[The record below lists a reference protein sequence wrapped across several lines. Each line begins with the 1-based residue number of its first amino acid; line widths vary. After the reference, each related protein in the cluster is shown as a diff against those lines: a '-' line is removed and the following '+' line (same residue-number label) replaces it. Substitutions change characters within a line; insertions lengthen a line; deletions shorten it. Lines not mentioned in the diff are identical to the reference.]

1 MSQTNQ
7 NVFSNVDIV
16 VMLLLLLDQTELPD
30 YIVKMMIFFSEV
42 PDIFVHERGETR
54 WR

>member
-7 NVFSNVDIV
+7 NVFSNVV
-16 VMLLLLLDQTELPD
+16 VMLLLLLGQTELPD
-30 YIVKMMIFFSEV
+30 DEKFSEV
-42 PDIFVHERGETR
+42 PDIFVDERDETR